1 MKASRINKITGE
13 ITMSQNAN
21 LPSKLTKVD
30 ANTQFTEAYVRQMAN
45 ELAEL
50 ARSAGC
56 RRLSALLTLASI
68 EAEAHPPVSPLT
80 RYPTASSNNSIK
92 RPELRARH
100 PENPK
105 PGS

>member
-1 MKASRINKITGE
+1 
-13 ITMSQNAN
+13 MSQDAS

-30 ANTQFTEAYVRQMAN
+30 ANTQFTELYVRQMAK

-68 EAEAHPPVSPLT
+68 EPETSPPAGPLQKDT
-80 RYPTASSNNSIK
+80 PMARGPVTTASST
-92 RPELRARH
+92 
-100 PENPK
+100 
-105 PGS
+105 